1 MTTKAEASCYLLY
14 VWVVVVVVVVV
25 AAVAAAAAGGGYCL
39 GPTLGIPLV
48 LGFGFLPAPRFQFSR
63 GSGSLLGD
71 YGLLTTSH

>member
-25 AAVAAAAAGGGYCL
+25 AAVAAAAAAEGYCL
-39 GPTLGIPLV
+39 GPTLV